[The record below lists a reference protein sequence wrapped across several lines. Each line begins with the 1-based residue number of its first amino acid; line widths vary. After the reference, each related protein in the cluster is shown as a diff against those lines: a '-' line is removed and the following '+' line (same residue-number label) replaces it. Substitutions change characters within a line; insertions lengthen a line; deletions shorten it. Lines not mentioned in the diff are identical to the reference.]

1 MFKRLRYLLLQV
13 RNADDPMREQEV
25 SCFARALRCKRQ
37 QIAVADMLSAR
48 PSPAQLEKVDVILVG
63 GSGDYSATGAG
74 AWLDRTLD
82 LLREIHAQSK
92 PAFAS
97 CWGFQAMARA
107 LGGQVIHDLPHAELG
122 TIELTLTDE
131 GEQDPVFGPLG
142 KKFYA
147 QAGHEDHV
155 IVLPPGATLLASSA
169 RVEHQAYRCEG
180 KPIYCTQFHPE
191 LNLGEVLR
199 RLEAYPQY
207 VERIAQVPFETF
219 AVRCRETP
227 EADLL
232 LPRFIEHIFG

>member
-1 MFKRLRYLLLQV
+1 MFERLRYLLLQI
-13 RNADDPMREQEV
+13 RKANDPMRQQEV

-37 QIAVADMLSAR
+37 QIAVTDMLSGP
-48 PSPAQLEKVDVILVG
+48 PSSAQLQRADVVLVG
-63 GSGDYSATGAG
+63 GSGDYSATGEG

-82 LLREIHAQSK
+82 LLRKIHAQSK

-131 GEQDPVFGPLG
+131 GEQDPIFAPLG
-142 KKFYA
+142 KTFYG

-155 IVLPPGATLLASSA
+155 IVLPPDATLLASSP
-169 RVEHQAYRCEG
+169 RVEHQAYRFEG

-191 LNLGEVLR
+191 LSLTEMLS

-227 EADLL
+227 ETDLL
-232 LPRFIEHIFG
+232 LPRFIEHVFG